1 VDIGRKH
8 WRLSSRNLTLDDSS
22 VRLHDLLHD
31 SSARTHL
38 GPVPMS
44 LVSVYRDWQVGTTVC
59 IG

>member
-1 VDIGRKH
+1 MDIGRKP

-31 SSARTHL
+31 SSARPISA
-38 GPVPMS
+38 GPDVFA
-44 LVSVYRDWQVGTTVC
+44 SVYRDWQLDTTVC